1 MSNRNKDDTK
11 VGKLTTFTIDGEIED

>member
-11 VGKLTTFTIDGEIED
+11 VGKLTTFTVDGEIED